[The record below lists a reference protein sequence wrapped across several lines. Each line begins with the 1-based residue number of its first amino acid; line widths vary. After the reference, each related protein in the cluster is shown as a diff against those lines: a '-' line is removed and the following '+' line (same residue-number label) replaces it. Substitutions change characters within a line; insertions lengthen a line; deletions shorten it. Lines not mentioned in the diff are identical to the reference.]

1 MQGQPP
7 CQSSLDDQGH
17 VYVGQIYHVP
27 AGSERDSG
35 AERALSPRRRAAR
48 RVLGKK
54 SPVRTLAAEGQ
65 RRQAEPGQ
73 PPSGHCRADMPSDSD
88 LDRERT
94 ADRGVP
100 RPPAPRTAETPLP
113 VEFLLKRQRVGWLL
127 KLSYGLPLLGEHL

>member
-1 MQGQPP
+1 M
-7 CQSSLDDQGH
+7 
-17 VYVGQIYHVP
+17 GQIYHVP

-54 SPVRTLAAEGQ
+54 SPVRRLAAEGQ

-73 PPSGHCRADMPSDSD
+73 PPSGHCRADMQV
-88 LDRERT
+88 T
-94 ADRGVP
+94 ATWTENGQQTEVS
-100 RPPAPRTAETPLP
+100 PAPRTAETPLP

>member
-1 MQGQPP
+1 MCAVQGQPP

-54 SPVRTLAAEGQ
+54 SPVRRLAAEGQ

-73 PPSGHCRADMPSDSD
+73 PPSGHCRADMQV
-88 LDRERT
+88 T
-94 ADRGVP
+94 ATWTENGQQTEVS
-100 RPPAPRTAETPLP
+100 PAPPPPEPRRRRYLWN
-113 VEFLLKRQRVGWLL
+113 FC
-127 KLSYGLPLLGEHL
+127 

>member
-1 MQGQPP
+1 M
-7 CQSSLDDQGH
+7 
-17 VYVGQIYHVP
+17 GQIYHVP

-35 AERALSPRRRAAR
+35 AERALSPRRRAAP

-54 SPVRTLAAEGQ
+54 SPVRRLAAEGQ

-73 PPSGHCRADMPSDSD
+73 PPSGHCRADMQV
-88 LDRERT
+88 T
-94 ADRGVP
+94 ATWTENGQQTEVSP
-100 RPPAPRTAETPLP
+100 APPAPRTAETPLP